1 MGDWGLLRD
10 EAVPAERSTLVTN
23 RIWGNGAGFATL
35 PAMIEQRLVIAI
47 DGPAASGKST
57 TARYL
62 ADRLGY
68 TYIDTGA
75 MYRAVT
81 YAALRAGIDPA
92 NRDRVE
98 QLAGEL
104 HIELR
109 RESDGSL
116 HTYLDGVDV
125 SAEIRTTDVTANVSL
140 VSSYSGVRTP
150 VVDQQR
156 RMGESGGV
164 VLDGRD
170 IGTVVF
176 PNADI
181 KVFMIAD
188 LGARAER
195 RKAELDRLGSRIDL
209 DALMSDISE
218 RDRRDSTRD
227 LSPLKRAD
235 DAVLIDTSGLT
246 IEQQVDAVFDLV
258 RTKQEAVR

>member
-1 MGDWGLLRD
+1 M
-10 EAVPAERSTLVTN
+10 T
-23 RIWGNGAGFATL
+23 
-35 PAMIEQRLVIAI
+35 EQRLVIAI

-81 YAALRAGIDPA
+81 CAVLDAGIDPA
-92 NRDRVE
+92 DRERVE
-98 QLAGEL
+98 ALAREL
-104 HIELR
+104 RIELR
-109 RESDGSL
+109 READGTL
-116 HTYLDGVDV
+116 HTYLNGVDV
-125 SAEIRTTDVTANVSL
+125 SREIRTTEVTAHVSQ

-156 RMGESGGV
+156 KMGESGGV

-176 PNADI
+176 PNADV
-181 KVFMIAD
+181 KVFMVAD

-195 RKAELDRLGSRIDL
+195 RKAELDRVGPGVPL
-209 DALMSDISE
+209 DALMSDIAE
-218 RDRRDSTRD
+218 RDRFDSTRD

-246 IEQQVDAVFDLV
+246 IEQQVEAVLDLV
-258 RTKQEAVR
+258 RNRQEAVR